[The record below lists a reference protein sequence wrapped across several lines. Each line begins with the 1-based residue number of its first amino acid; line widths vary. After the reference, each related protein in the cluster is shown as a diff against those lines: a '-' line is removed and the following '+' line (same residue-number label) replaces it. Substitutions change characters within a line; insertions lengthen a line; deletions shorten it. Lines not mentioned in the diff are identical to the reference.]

1 MLLGFEVEVMVKFT
15 LLFWIITGIVG
26 GTCVALGL
34 IIKAILTVFKSWR
47 AKW

>member
-15 LLFWIITGIVG
+15 LLFWIITYVLWS
-26 GTCVALGL
+26 TCAAVAL
-34 IIKAILTVFKSWR
+34 IIKTVYLVFKSWR